1 MDIQYQQRASS
12 NIFKYWA
19 IIFCLISIA
28 TFAQNDDKI
37 IVENI
42 TISGNNRT
50 KERIIRRELAI
61 QIGDTILKSELN
73 NKLEIDRRKVSN
85 TNLFLTVEFKTTID
99 STKKQIQNIDI
110 QIVVKERWYL
120 LAYPTLGLAD
130 RNFNEW
136 WYDRGRDFGRLIYGV
151 DATHYNLTGNNDR
164 LRIRANFGF
173 IPRTDIYYS
182 TPYIDKAQKI
192 GMTVGFSRIVNRTLA
207 YRTNNDKLQFFN
219 SEIRTR
225 ERLVPFLSVSRRQKF
240 YGYHALDLRYSFMN
254 VADTIVR
261 LNDNYLSKNQLNQN
275 YGQLTYTYLY
285 DNRDNVQY
293 ALKGKV
299 WAVQLSRSGLWGSDN
314 VNLWETNL
322 DWLQF
327 IPISKKLFFSYII
340 EIKATLPTD
349 QPFTQTRGLGYGSDL
364 VRGYELYVI
373 DGQHYGYLKTNLR
386 YKLFDK
392 IFHLKFLKISQFNTI
407 PIAIYPTIYADIGYV
422 VNNYANLNDSKLA
435 NRSLV
440 GVGLGLDVVTW
451 YNVVA
456 RLNYSGN
463 QMGEWRPYFSIGREF

>member
-1 MDIQYQQRASS
+1 VVVQ
-12 NIFKYWA
+12 
-19 IIFCLISIA
+19 
-28 TFAQNDDKI
+28 T
-37 IVENI
+37 I
-42 TISGNNRT
+42 TISGNKRT

-61 QIGDTILKSELN
+61 QVGDTILKSELAT
-73 NKLEIDRRKVSN
+73 KIEIDRRKVSN
-85 TNLFLTVEFKTTID
+85 TNLFLTVEFKTTVD
-99 STKKQIQNIDI
+99 SVKNTIQNIDI
-110 QIVVKERWYL
+110 QIVIKERWYL

-136 WYDRGRDFGRLIYGV
+136 WYDRGHDLGRLIYGV
-151 DATHYNLTGNNDR
+151 DAVQYNLTGNNDR
-164 LRIRANFGF
+164 LRVRANFGF

-182 TPYIDKAQKI
+182 TPYIDKAQKTGLLI
-192 GMTVGFSRIVNRTLA
+192 GFSRIVNRTLA

-225 ERLVPFLSVSRRQKF
+225 ERFVPFVSLSRRQQF
-240 YGYHALDLRYSFMN
+240 YGYHSLDFRYSFMH
-254 VADTIVR
+254 VADTITK
-261 LNDNYLSKNQLNQN
+261 LNDNYLTKNQANQN
-275 YGQLTYTYLY
+275 FAQLTYGYLY

-299 WAVQLSRSGLWGSDN
+299 WAVQLSRSGLFGNDN

-327 IPISKKLFFSYII
+327 IPISKKLFFSYAA
-340 EIKATLPTD
+340 EVKATLPTD
-349 QPFTQTRGLGYGSDL
+349 QPFSMTRGLGYGSDL

-392 IFHLKFLKISQFNTI
+392 IFHLKFLKISQFNTV
-407 PIAIYPTIYADIGYV
+407 PVTIYPNIYADIGYV
-422 VNNYANLNDSKLA
+422 VNNFANLNNSRLA
-435 NRSLV
+435 NRPLM

-463 QMGEWRPYFSIGREF
+463 QLGEWRPYFSIGREF